1 MALTSTEI
9 HLARRPSGMAVP
21 EDFVF
26 VERKLGDPGEGEVLV
41 QNLFISV
48 DPYMRGRMNEG
59 RGYAAGYQLNEAM
72 FGGAIGRV
80 VASRQNAFQEG
91 DLVLSNLGWREGFVS
106 DGQGLQKLPEASL
119 PVTVYMGPLGMTGRT
134 AYDGLLGAAE
144 MREGE
149 TVFVSG
155 AAGAVGSIAG
165 QIARLKG
172 CRTVGSAGSPE
183 KVAFCREIG
192 FDHAFDYHDGNLL
205 AHLSEGAPEG
215 LDVYFDNVGGD
226 HLEAALAHMRLLGRI
241 ALCGAISHYNDT
253 TPGPGPRNLR
263 VAIGLRLTLRG
274 FVVGNFPELRESFQG
289 DMVSWLES
297 GQIVWRETIREGIRN
312 APDAFIGLF
321 SGENIGKM
329 IVKLA

>member
-1 MALTSTEI
+1 MPLTSTEV
-9 HLARRPSGMAVP
+9 HLARRPVGLAVP
-21 EDFVF
+21 EDFIF
-26 VERKLGDPGEGEVLV
+26 VERELADPGEGEVLV
-41 QNLFISV
+41 QNLYISV

-59 RGYAAGYQLNEAM
+59 YRLNEAM

-80 VASRQNAFQEG
+80 VASRQNDFQEG
-91 DLVLSNLGWREGFVS
+91 DLVLSNSGWREGFVS
-106 DGQGLQKLPEASL
+106 DGGGLQKLPETSL
-119 PVTVYMGPLGMTGRT
+119 PVTVHMGPLGMTGRT

-205 AHLSEGAPEG
+205 AHLREGAPEG

-241 ALCGAISHYNDT
+241 AICGAISRYNDT
-253 TPGPGPRNLR
+253 VPTPGPRNLP
-263 VAIGLRLTLRG
+263 VVIGLRLTLRG
-274 FVVGNFPELRESFQG
+274 FVVGNFPELREPFQQ
-289 DMVSWLES
+289 DMASWLES
-297 GQIVWRETIREGIRN
+297 GQIVWRETVREGIRS